1 MPPEAKVAI
10 IEDRRDFRMIER
22 GLLAE
27 GDHTVVME
35 MATVWEAQGSIP
47 DLWLSGV
54 QVVILDGN
62 LTPGQ
67 TDGSEGR
74 QLAKQIKEAYPD
86 GTIKV
91 IGVTMD
97 PDGVWGADA
106 QVSKERMMRGTADLS
121 QVVTELKVTPR

>member
-1 MPPEAKVAI
+1 MPPEARVAI
-10 IEDRRDFRMIER
+10 IEDKRDFRMIER

-27 GDHTVVME
+27 GGHTVVME
-35 MATVWEAQGSIP
+35 IATVWEAQRSIP

-74 QLAKQIKEAYPD
+74 QLAKQIKEVYPD

-91 IGVTMD
+91 VGVTMD
-97 PDGVWGADA
+97 RDGVEGADA

-121 QVVTELKVTPR
+121 QAVTELEVTPR

>member
-27 GDHTVVME
+27 GGHTVVME

>member
-27 GDHTVVME
+27 GGHTVVMV

>member
-1 MPPEAKVAI
+1 MPPEARVAI
-10 IEDRRDFRMIER
+10 IEDKRDFRMIER

-27 GDHTVVME
+27 GGHTIVME
-35 MATVWEAQGSIP
+35 IATVWEAQSLIP

-91 IGVTMD
+91 VGVTMD
-97 PDGVWGADA
+97 RDGVEGADA

-121 QVVTELKVTPR
+121 QVVTELEVTPR